1 MARIYF
7 VPYTGT
13 ITNAGGNTDLF
24 SIQPADDIPIRLR
37 GFVLGNV
44 SEVGDAA
51 EEALRIT
58 VNYVPATFTVGSGG
72 SAVTAVSPVN
82 EPSGSV
88 WGFTARANDTTVA
101 TSSGTIL
108 VRTEF
113 AWNIRNSPYEYWYP
127 DLDFCPQARQ
137 ATGIVIRQETT
148 AVDDYTFSGGCWVE
162 ELS

>member
-58 VNYVPATFTVGSGG
+58 VN
-72 SAVTAVSPVN
+72 
-82 EPSGSV
+82 
-88 WGFTARANDTTVA
+88 
-101 TSSGTIL
+101 
-108 VRTEF
+108 
-113 AWNIRNSPYEYWYP
+113 
-127 DLDFCPQARQ
+127 
-137 ATGIVIRQETT
+137 
-148 AVDDYTFSGGCWVE
+148 
-162 ELS
+162 